1 MAGLK
6 TLLFV
11 VSESLLY
18 PVIIGLVLLMAWTA
32 LSFGGFVR
40 EALERRRGLYRAP
53 LFFGRAL
60 DIELSS
66 TGSHDLINARCERLI
81 QEHEL
86 SLVRSADGVKF
97 IIRVG
102 PALGLMGTLIP
113 MGTALSA
120 LAQGDMP
127 RMAGDM
133 VTAFTT
139 TVVGLAC
146 GVVAYLM
153 ALVMER
159 WIRADMR
166 EMEFQAEVGI
176 LHRASAPIEL
186 DEERP

>member
-11 VSESLLY
+11 VSESLFY
-18 PVIIGLVLLMAWTA
+18 PVIIGLVLLIAWTA

-53 LFFGRAL
+53 LLFGRAL

-166 EMEFQAEVGI
+166 EMEFQAEVSI